1 MVKSVKAGQLY
12 RYTGH
17 GLFESILGD
26 LRDGDIVQVVN
37 PSNGRNRGWLR
48 HVMRQDGY
56 ITFCNIH
63 FLEGP
68 LKEPFLEP

>member
-1 MVKSVKAGQLY
+1 MAKRVKAGSFY
-12 RYTGH
+12 RFTGH

-37 PSNGRNRGWLR
+37 LPQGRNRGWLR

-56 ITFCNIH
+56 ITFCNIN
-63 FLEGP
+63 L
-68 LKEPFLEP
+68 LEPVRAN

>member
-1 MVKSVKAGQLY
+1 MAKRVTAGKHY
-12 RYTGH
+12 KFTGH

-37 PSNGRNRGWLR
+37 LPHGRNSGSLR
-48 HVMRQDGY
+48 HVKRADGY

-63 FLEGP
+63 L
-68 LKEPFLEP
+68 LEPV

>member
-1 MVKSVKAGQLY
+1 MAKRVKAGSCY
-12 RYTGH
+12 RFTGH

-37 PSNGRNRGWLR
+37 LPQGRNRGWLR

-56 ITFCNIH
+56 ITFCNIN
-63 FLEGP
+63 L
-68 LKEPFLEP
+68 LEPV

>member
-1 MVKSVKAGQLY
+1 MAKRVKAGSFY
-12 RYTGH
+12 RFTGQ

-37 PSNGRNRGWLR
+37 LPQGRNRGWLR

-56 ITFCNIH
+56 ITFCNIN
-63 FLEGP
+63 L
-68 LKEPFLEP
+68 LEPV

>member
-1 MVKSVKAGQLY
+1 MAKRVKAGKFY
-12 RYTGH
+12 RFTGH

-37 PSNGRNRGWLR
+37 LPQGRNSGWLR

-63 FLEGP
+63 L
-68 LKEPFLEP
+68 LEPV